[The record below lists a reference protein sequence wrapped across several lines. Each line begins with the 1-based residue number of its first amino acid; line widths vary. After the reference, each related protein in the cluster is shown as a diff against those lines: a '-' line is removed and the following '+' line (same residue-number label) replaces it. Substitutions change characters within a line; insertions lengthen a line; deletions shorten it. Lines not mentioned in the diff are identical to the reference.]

1 MNDIH
6 RECYLC
12 LKKYH
17 TAFLSTEPKGLV
29 TFHLKNLFLRTIEE
43 TSVEMWT
50 EHNRASCIIKLLGNL
65 LDALRK
71 KYLPHYFVT
80 SYNLFCYDYIESN
93 CILETLTENVDQI
106 IENPIQFAEK
116 LVDEHTTAFVIS
128 EDADTKEAQT
138 KPASLPA
145 FAQPHFEQ
153 QHFSFP
159 QAIASALASFQNP
172 HSSIRPKRS
181 KKRGGVQNT
190 TTDDIQLD

>member
-17 TAFLSTEPKGLV
+17 TAFLSTESKGLV

-93 CILETLTENVDQI
+93 CILETLTGNVDQI

-116 LVDEHTTAFVIS
+116 LVDEHTTVLHS
-128 EDADTKEAQT
+128 SYQKTQT

-153 QHFSFP
+153 QQFSFP
-159 QAIASALASFQNP
+159 QAIASALASFQNLY
-172 HSSIRPKRS
+172 SSIRQKQS

>member
-1 MNDIH
+1 MIFIANVTSAWRNITQLSFPRSQFKGPGDVSSEESLPENDWGNICGDVD
-6 RECYLC
+6 RAEQSKL
-12 LKKYH
+12 
-17 TAFLSTEPKGLV
+17 
-29 TFHLKNLFLRTIEE
+29 HLKLI
-43 TSVEMWT
+43 
-50 EHNRASCIIKLLGNL
+50 GNL

-71 KYLPHYFVT
+71 KYLPHHFVT

-93 CILETLTENVDQI
+93 CILETLAEKVDQI

-159 QAIASALASFQNP
+159 QAIASALAGCQNP